1 LSNWGSHSIENRY
14 ISNPEVDAMPKS
26 IPYQPLILR
35 LVHGVS
41 GFLAI
46 GALITGFWVYNTYD
60 GRFGTLKLPELYDA
74 QGVHGTFGLFFLIS
88 FTGLAIYSLYWGS
101 RRLLFPDFWR
111 RLWHQPGQPVWW
123 VNLQRLVNSLMLLA
137 ALLAV
142 ISGRMMQ
149 ESWLPFGETHHLA
162 YQAHLLGWLVLLI
175 SLMLHLVINLKV
187 GGVPL
192 LVSMVQWGYR
202 PEESP
207 ALWWQ
212 TLRQRFRR

>member
-1 LSNWGSHSIENRY
+1 
-14 ISNPEVDAMPKS
+14 MPKS

-101 RRLLFPDFWR
+101 RRLLFPNFWR

>member
-1 LSNWGSHSIENRY
+1 
-14 ISNPEVDAMPKS
+14 MPKS

-137 ALLAV
+137 ATLAV

-162 YQAHLLGWLVLLI
+162 YQVHLLGWLVLLI
-175 SLMLHLVINLKV
+175 SLILHLVISLKV

-192 LVSMVQWGYR
+192 LASMVQWGYR

>member
-1 LSNWGSHSIENRY
+1 
-14 ISNPEVDAMPKS
+14 MPMS

-41 GFLAI
+41 GVLAI

-60 GRFGTLKLPELYDA
+60 GRFGALKLPELHDV

-111 RLWHQPGQPVWW
+111 RLWHQLGQPVWW
-123 VNLQRLVNSLMLLA
+123 VNLQRLVNSLMLMA
-137 ALLAV
+137 TLLAV

-149 ESWLPFGETHHLA
+149 ESWLPSGETHHLA
-162 YQAHLLGWLVLLI
+162 YQAHLLGWLVLLM
-175 SLMLHLVINLKV
+175 SLMLHLVMNLKV

-192 LVSMVQWGYR
+192 LLSMVQWGYR

-212 TLRQRFRR
+212 TLLQRFRQ